1 MSIVLKGKFIISW
14 ILDLMEELSGMK
26 RLLQPRDWS
35 VWPSVSLITVVRTD
49 ANYVFVMDCV
59 ECHASGKHWTLKFSS
74 AMIINHRPEKEC
86 PELPDPDN
94 GQVHLSGRN
103 FQVFIHVSECYFIKT
118 FQNMI
123 QITLGLDQRSCI
135 HRTKQFTLV
144 TRATR
149 WWGRAREFVRPVVSG
164 QETLQSANTV
174 PGDQISDIRHLNTW
188 LFQWFTFSLLL
199 RISSN
204 YWQCQSQWSRG
215 AVLLWSWHWVV
226 LSVFLWLQT
235 TPGASESQI
244 NILWTIFLLLWS
256 ADWKQ
261 ASFRH
266 SFTESRL

>member
-26 RLLQPRDWS
+26 RQLQPRDWS

-49 ANYVFVMDCV
+49 VNSVCVMDCV

-123 QITLGLDQRSCI
+123 QITLGLDQ
-135 HRTKQFTLV
+135 
-144 TRATR
+144 
-149 WWGRAREFVRPVVSG
+149 
-164 QETLQSANTV
+164 
-174 PGDQISDIRHLNTW
+174 
-188 LFQWFTFSLLL
+188 
-199 RISSN
+199 
-204 YWQCQSQWSRG
+204 
-215 AVLLWSWHWVV
+215 
-226 LSVFLWLQT
+226 SVFLYPQDQAVYT
-235 TPGASESQI
+235 CDKGYTMMGASKRVCQTSGQWTGNTPECKHSARWPDQWHQKSQYFAVSVVH
-244 NILWTIFLLLWS
+244 ILLTIVDILQLLTMPVTMVRRSSPSMILTLSCLISVSLASDHTGSKWVSVKHFVDNFLAALIC
-256 ADWKQ
+256 
-261 ASFRH
+261 
-266 SFTESRL
+266 RLETGLI